1 MSEVAAVFDPI
12 DGSLARLPAYRFRES
27 QQRMA
32 EIIWEGIGGAEH
44 AALEAGTGV
53 GKTFAYLVP
62 AILCGK
68 RTIVSTGTKP
78 LQDQIFD
85 RDLPMLAERIGRPVN
100 VVILKG
106 RANYLCWHRLE
117 LAEAD
122 ESLAREDIDVVA
134 ALRDWGRNHASGDLS
149 ELADLDA
156 NPRLRARVTSTA
168 DNCLGQK
175 CAFIDRCFVAQARR
189 AALEATVVVVN
200 HHLLLAD
207 LALKETGFGDLLG
220 DAELVVVDEAHLM
233 PEIAQEFFSVSAS
246 TREFEFLLND
256 LNAEMLA
263 ARIDRAKL
271 PALSEFSAAIIA
283 LRRGSRDMS
292 GRIPWRQLPGG
303 LANALDQ
310 IVTVADS
317 LVAAL
322 GQIDPPTAGVTRG
335 RERLADQIQRV
346 RAVLDFS
353 DNDAIRWFDVS
364 PRSLSIH
371 ATPLEF
377 GAELANRIEQ
387 NGGQW
392 VFTSATLAVGED
404 FSHFLERM
412 GLTDAQTC
420 VLPSPFDYAQQAG
433 LFLPEG
439 LPDPSAGDYLEALL
453 GNVWPLIEAAGGG
466 AFILF
471 TSHRA
476 LQQAAAW
483 VELRAAP
490 GPVFVQ
496 GTAARTE
503 LLEQF
508 RAQRNAVL
516 LGTGSFWQGVDVR
529 GDALRIVVIDKLPF
543 AVPGDPQVEAR
554 VAAIRKRGGNPFVEF
569 QLPQAI
575 LALKQGVGRLIRDF
589 DDRGLIVLGD
599 PRLRSRNY
607 GKVFL
612 DSLPPAS
619 HLSSWDEAHAF
630 AQSMHPDRDAVVPT

>member
-1 MSEVAAVFDPI
+1 
-12 DGSLARLPAYRFRES
+12 
-27 QQRMA
+27 
-32 EIIWEGIGGAEH
+32 
-44 AALEAGTGV
+44 
-53 GKTFAYLVP
+53 
-62 AILCGK
+62 
-68 RTIVSTGTKP
+68 
-78 LQDQIFD
+78 
-85 RDLPMLAERIGRPVN
+85 
-100 VVILKG
+100 
-106 RANYLCWHRLE
+106 
-117 LAEAD
+117 
-122 ESLAREDIDVVA
+122 
-134 ALRDWGRNHASGDLS
+134 
-149 ELADLDA
+149 
-156 NPRLRARVTSTA
+156 
-168 DNCLGQK
+168 
-175 CAFIDRCFVAQARR
+175 
-189 AALEATVVVVN
+189 
-200 HHLLLAD
+200 
-207 LALKETGFGDLLG
+207 
-220 DAELVVVDEAHLM
+220 
-233 PEIAQEFFSVSAS
+233 
-246 TREFEFLLND
+246 
-256 LNAEMLA
+256 
-263 ARIDRAKL
+263 
-271 PALSEFSAAIIA
+271 
-283 LRRGSRDMS
+283 
-292 GRIPWRQLPGG
+292 
-303 LANALDQ
+303 
-310 IVTVADS
+310 
-317 LVAAL
+317 
-322 GQIDPPTAGVTRG
+322 
-335 RERLADQIQRV
+335 V

-508 RAQRNAVL
+508 RAHRNAVL

-630 AQSMHPDRDAVVPT
+630 AQSMHPDRDAVVPP